1 MTLEAMQSKRMK
13 NLRVIVVDDVSDS
26 KDLLE
31 MYLKQK
37 NIKVKAVDSARNAL
51 KTIKDFQPDLIISD
65 IYMPEEDG
73 YWLIEQLNQLNASL
87 RKKLPA
93 IAITA
98 AARDEDREKLI
109 AAGYDDYLSKPFLFE
124 DLNTAIE
131 RVMRKN
137 QLSDTVA
144 I

>member
-1 MTLEAMQSKRMK
+1 MQLEKMK

-37 NIKVKAVDSARNAL
+37 KIKVKAVDSAKNAL
-51 KTIKDFQPDLIISD
+51 KIIKDFRPDLIISD

-73 YWLIEQLNQLNASL
+73 YWLIEQLNRLGATL
-87 RKKLPA
+87 GKKLPA
-93 IAITA
+93 IAVTA
-98 AARDEDREKLI
+98 AARDEDREKLM

-131 RVMRKN
+131 RVMKK
-137 QLSDTVA
+137 
-144 I
+144 